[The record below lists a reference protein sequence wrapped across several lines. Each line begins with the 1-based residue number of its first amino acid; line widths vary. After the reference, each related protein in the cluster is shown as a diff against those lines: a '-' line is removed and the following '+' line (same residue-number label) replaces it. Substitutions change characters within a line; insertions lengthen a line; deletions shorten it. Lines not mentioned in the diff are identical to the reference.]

1 MDILG
6 YIAATLTTVA
16 FIPQVILVYRTKN
29 TESISLLMF
38 LIFCSGLVA
47 WAIYGIMINSW
58 PIIAANVFTMLLA
71 GYILAMKLLESKR
84 NRR

>member
-16 FIPQVILVYRTKN
+16 FIPQVILVYKTKN

-38 LIFCSGLVA
+38 LIFCTGLVT

-58 PIIAANVFTMLLA
+58 PIIAANIFTMLLA
-71 GYILAMKLLESKR
+71 GYILAMKLLENKR